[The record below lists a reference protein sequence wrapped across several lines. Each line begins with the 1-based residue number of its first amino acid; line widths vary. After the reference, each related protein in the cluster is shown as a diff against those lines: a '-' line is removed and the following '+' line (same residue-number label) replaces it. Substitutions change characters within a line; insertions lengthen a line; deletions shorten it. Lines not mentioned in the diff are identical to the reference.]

1 MNPPSTA
8 QSQPRT
14 TAAIDFERLDRDGYV
29 VLPGLVRADDLA
41 EFERCI
47 EVAGTRLAASRGVD
61 VAGVEPLPAV
71 IRAAGKHRPALF
83 DQIKRLW
90 IIERLAGEVGRWLET
105 AGLFA
110 HSRIE
115 VPVLWPTLKAD
126 LPGESEYAFPLH
138 QDYATT
144 RSRTAWRLW
153 IPLRDVNAERGTMRV
168 AVGSHRHGPYRYV
181 GMDTTYPHVAE
192 NELARHGF
200 ELVALDVAAGT
211 GVLFDPRIIHGSVP
225 NNSAV
230 TKWVMLL
237 HLQDLAGF
245 PDPSNPDDSMRQFL
259 DLTEAK
265 NAAERR
271 KRP

>member
-1 MNPPSTA
+1 MIS
-8 QSQPRT
+8 QSALPQQSARS
-14 TAAIDFERLDRDGYV
+14 AIDFVALDRDGYV
-29 VLPGLVRADDLA
+29 VLPGLIGPADLA

-47 EVAGTRLAASRGVD
+47 AAVGDRLAAARN
-61 VAGVEPLPAV
+61 VAVADAEPIAAV
-71 IRAAGKHRPALF
+71 LKAAGRHRSMLF
-83 DQIKRLW
+83 DHVKRLW
-90 IIERLAGEVGRWLET
+90 VIERLAGEVGRWLET

-126 LPGESEYAFPLH
+126 LPGETEYAFPLH

-153 IPLRDVNAERGTMRV
+153 IPLRDANAERGTMRV

-225 NNSAV
+225 NKSAV